1 MTILDSQYYV
11 YQNGFLDRESYE
23 TNFVEGVRQ
32 FGPAWK
38 NFDVRIIRTS
48 FRNEVERILATL
60 AATEFAKDELTIR
73 SLQTE
78 RDSPYMGPLT
88 AKAASGE
95 DFDEADRYR
104 IARTILILIVRLHSD
119 YKQRRTLGLDLSS
132 ETPQFAGLRGAL
144 QTYRETVKA
153 IWVQVHYTRDF
164 LDWVETNIEG
174 LSETG
179 GQQ

>member
-1 MTILDSQYYV
+1 MTITELGSL
-11 YQNGFLDRESYE
+11 GE
-23 TNFVEGVRQ
+23 FVGAIAVVATLIYLAFQVKQSR
-32 FGPAWK
+32 
-38 NFDVRIIRTS
+38 
-48 FRNEVERILATL
+48 LATL

-132 ETPQFAGLRGAL
+132 ETPQFAV
-144 QTYRETVKA
+144 QTYRETVRA
-153 IWVQVHYTRDF
+153 IWVQVDYTRDF
-164 LDWVETNIEG
+164 LDWIESNIEG
-174 LSETG
+174 LTETG
-179 GQQ
+179 DHQ

>member
-1 MTILDSQYYV
+1 MTITELGSL
-11 YQNGFLDRESYE
+11 GE
-23 TNFVEGVRQ
+23 FVGAIAVVATLIYLAFQVKQSR
-32 FGPAWK
+32 
-38 NFDVRIIRTS
+38 
-48 FRNEVERILATL
+48 LATL

-78 RDSPYMGPLT
+78 RDSPYLGPLT

-132 ETPQFAGLRGAL
+132 ETPQFAGLRVAL
-144 QTYRETVKA
+144 QTYRETVRA
-153 IWVQVHYTRDF
+153 IWVQVDYARDF
-164 LDWVETNIEG
+164 LDWVESNVEG
-174 LSETG
+174 LTETG
-179 GQQ
+179 GQA